1 MQILILSAESDRR
14 LDGLEEQVAE
24 REEKSKALKT
34 EYEELKESFRV
45 LKKWSKAREEDST
58 QGKKLLAERID
69 ITDEEL
75 THWFLRGDLTG
86 EPARDALR
94 DRWDD
99 KKKGSLMLELYGV
112 DHHDIIEMGKYW
124 SLLQMFAY

>member
-14 LDGLEEQVAE
+14 LDGLEKQVAE

-69 ITDEEL
+69 ITKEEVDHL
-75 THWFLRGDLTG
+75 FETGDLSG
-86 EPARDALR
+86 VAARDALR
-94 DRWDD
+94 DRWDEQ
-99 KKKGSLMLELYGV
+99 KKASLMLELYGV